1 MGRAVENGVDGMKAR
16 LAVVMPRLSGYGGAE
31 GFGLRLAGALARS
44 GYAVDFVCARQE
56 TEAPA
61 GVRVLRVGRFGT
73 KFFKNLWFTLAAD
86 RVARCGGYDL
96 VLGLGKT
103 LNQDVLRVG
112 GGPLPVFWRLSKRAW
127 PAGPARAWKMLR
139 RRLSP
144 ANWLSLAVEARQA
157 RSARVVVCV
166 SELVRDWLLEAHP
179 GLAQRDVRVIYN
191 RPDLERF
198 HPLSGEDRAALRRA
212 AGVGEGDVLLATAG
226 TNFALKGVEPLLRA
240 LALLPPHFRLHVAG
254 GRGAGRYLR
263 LARDLGLE
271 GRVRFLGRVEDMPA
285 FYNTADVFCLATF
298 YDACS
303 NAVLEALACGCR
315 VISSALNGSAAF
327 LPPEAVFP
335 DPADHRALARAL
347 AAAADRPRPG
357 AFAWPAHTASG
368 LEPYL
373 DLVAELLRGAAR
385 PGT

>member
-1 MGRAVENGVDGMKAR
+1 MGRGVESGVDGIKAR

-31 GFGLRLAGALARS
+31 GFGLRLAQALARA
-44 GYAVDFVCARQE
+44 GYAVDFICARQE
-56 TEAPA
+56 AEAPA
-61 GVRVLRVGRFGT
+61 GVNVVRVGRFGPKLVKT
-73 KFFKNLWFTLAAD
+73 LWFALAAD
-86 RVARCGGYDL
+86 AAAQRGGYDL

-144 ANWLSLAVEARQA
+144 SNWLSLAIEARQA
-157 RSARVVVCV
+157 RNSRVVVCV
-166 SELVRDWLLEAHP
+166 SDLVRDWLLEAHP
-179 GLAQRDVRVIYN
+179 ELAGRDVRVIYN
-191 RPDLERF
+191 RPDLDRF
-198 HPLSGEDRAALRRA
+198 RILPGEERAALRRA
-212 AGVGEGDVLLATAG
+212 AGVGEGDVLLLTAG
-226 TNFALKGVEPLLRA
+226 TNFALKGVASLLRA

-263 LARDLGLE
+263 LARDLGLGE
-271 GRVRFLGRVEDMPA
+271 RVRFLGRVEDMPS
-285 FYNTADVFCLATF
+285 FYNTGDVFCLATF

-315 VISSALNGSAAF
+315 VLSSALNGSAAF
-327 LPPEAVFP
+327 LPSEAVFP
-335 DPADHRALARAL
+335 DPADHEALALAL
-347 AAAADRPRPG
+347 EAAAARPRPQ
-357 AFAWPAHTASG
+357 AFAWPEEVACG

-373 DLVAELLRGAAR
+373 DLVAELLRNKGKTR
-385 PGT
+385 P